1 MIIACAVIV
10 LIIGGAVAS
19 EMEVD
24 VFPDLTA
31 PTVTV
36 ITEAH
41 GMATEEVERLV
52 SFPIETAVNGAADV
66 RRVRSSSASGISIV
80 WIEFEWGTDI
90 YRARQIISERLPG
103 VTEKLPKGVSNPALA
118 PNTSIMGEIMLIG
131 LTADSTSPMQLR
143 TIADWTLRPR
153 LLSTGGVAQV
163 VVMGGA
169 FRQYQIIASPGKM
182 KFYNVSLNELL
193 KATEQSNQNASGGFI
208 NEFGTEYRIRGI
220 GKVASPDELGNAIV
234 KIQNNV
240 PVKVED
246 VADISIGAAPRIGD
260 ASVNGKKSVVM
271 VVMKQPDV
279 NTLELTEKIE
289 RNLADAKKSLPPDVG
304 INTRIFRQAD
314 FISASVNNV
323 QKALIEGSVFV
334 AVILLFFLVD
344 FRTTIISLT
353 AIPLSLLASVITMKL
368 LGFSLN
374 TMSMGGMA
382 IAIGALV
389 DDAIIDVENVYRR
402 LRENS
407 IRPADEKRPVLRVIF
422 EASVEVR
429 ASIINATFI
438 IIATFIPLFFLTGME
453 GKLLQPLGI
462 SFIVALFAS
471 LLVSITLTPVL
482 CSFVLTSESRL
493 QNNKSETRLV
503 HFLTVYYKKGI
514 VKALKIP
521 RTIIGVAVIFFIF
534 SAGVFFSLGRSFLPE
549 FNEGSLVV
557 NIVSPPG
564 ISLEESDRTGNM
576 VEEILMDMPEI
587 EITARRTGR
596 GEMDEHAQGVN
607 ASEIDA
613 PFVLKERS
621 GEEFL
626 GDLRQKLAAVPGTNI
641 TIGQPISHR
650 VDHMLSGTRAN
661 IAVKIFGSDQS
672 KLMEL
677 GRELKNQIEHIPGL
691 VDVNTEQQIEIPQ
704 IQIKANRTM
713 LAKYGITIE
722 QFADLIDVAFAGEK
736 ISQIYEEEKSY
747 DVILKFEQ
755 AKTSKLESLK
765 DVLIDTYDGKKI
777 PLHYVAEIKSASGP
791 NSISRENVQRKFVVS
806 ANVSGTDLRSAV
818 NEIRSKVNSQ
828 IKLPEGYHIEYGG
841 QFESEANASS
851 ILLFTSLLSFLVIFV
866 LLYQEF
872 KDVRLAGVILL
883 NLPLALIGG
892 IFSVWFTS
900 GIITIASIIG
910 FINLFGIATRN
921 GILLVAHYELLRSE
935 GAGLYDSIIQGSLDR
950 LNPILMTA
958 LTAGLAL
965 IPLIIASDAPG
976 NEILSPMAVVIL
988 GGLFTST
995 LLNIFVIPGVYYL
1008 INKKYE
1014 TDRS

>member
-503 HFLTVYYKKGI
+503 HFLTVHYKKGI